1 MTVYRNNKQ
10 KIINPVKSAMV
21 AVNRILVTMV

>member
-1 MTVYRNNKQ
+1 MTIYRNNKQ
-10 KIINPVKSAMV
+10 KIINPVESAMV